1 MSEPLAIVRQFLG
14 ERLGVPAERVTESAT
29 FAELDVDS
37 MMQLELLFEFEDR
50 LGLRLD
56 RSMAMPKTVGQLIG
70 IVGKAS
76 AAISRVE

>member
-1 MSEPLAIVRQFLG
+1 MSEPLTIIREFLG

-29 FAELDVDS
+29 LAELGVDS

-50 LGLRLD
+50 LGVRLD
-56 RSMAMPKTVGQLIG
+56 RNMAMPKTVGQLAG

-76 AAISRVE
+76 ATISPVE